1 MGSCRKSPRF
11 PASCLFASS
20 SNDYFSISDNDDS
33 PARAF
38 NVFCKKVNVFG
49 LEVFATAGVSD
60 RNYCIVPMFLL
71 STLTMMKMEQ

>member
-1 MGSCRKSPRF
+1 MVSCRKSPRF
-11 PASCLFASS
+11 PASCLFTSS

-49 LEVFATAGVSD
+49 LEVFADSVQCDNPPPPDIPVKFDPS
-60 RNYCIVPMFLL
+60 P
-71 STLTMMKMEQ
+71 